1 MNNDVRKLGYSMKE
15 NTVMKKNGIYI
26 ILILILITGGFLLV
40 YPSVR
45 GYTNSI
51 RRARDVISYAEQV
64 AQLTDEEHEALWDAA
79 EAYNK
84 TLSEGVERFL
94 FTETDERQY
103 NTLLNISGKGIMA
116 CIEIPGLSNVLP
128 IYHGTSEDI
137 LKIAVG
143 HVQGSSLPVG
153 GKGSHC
159 VLYGNRDFRFDELEE
174 DDEFIIRTLDTTLTY
189 VVDQIRM
196 VLPHEIDD
204 IEIVKDED
212 LCTLIMSASDGNN
225 TRRLLIR
232 GYRVDNA
239 DNAYDVRITG
249 DAIQFDTVIVAQVLA
264 ILILISFFVWIIFYY
279 RKRN

>member
-1 MNNDVRKLGYSMKE
+1 
-15 NTVMKKNGIYI
+15 MKKNGIYI

-51 RRARDVISYAEQV
+51 RQARDVISYAEQV

-84 TLSEGVERFL
+84 TLSKGVERFL
-94 FTETDERQY
+94 FTETDEREY
-103 NTLLNISGKGIMA
+103 NTLLNISGEGIMA
-116 CIEIPGLSNVLP
+116 CIEIPGVSDALP

-159 VLYGNRDFRFDELEE
+159 VLYGNRDFHFDELEE
-174 DDEFIIRTLDTTLTY
+174 DDEFMIRTLDTTLTY

-225 TRRLLIR
+225 TRRLLVR